1 MTFVSWGLKILG
13 FGATWAYN
21 HPAETVVI
29 AVGIRYAPIPMAR
42 IGWAVAA
49 EYGPASL
56 SLFSRVAQIAYEEF
70 AIVRGGTHVVTK
82 GIPLVAAAA
91 LGWGIG
97 AVVGTTIVSQAEKRE
112 MVYEGATA
120 DVLDFY
126 LPGRDAHYFE
136 SAPPPGDPTGEPR
149 PGYFNI
155 GGNIEWILQNQFG
168 IEKGGGMKQFL

>member
-82 GIPLVAAAA
+82 GIPLLAAAG

-97 AVVGTTIVSQAEKRE
+97 AVVGTTIISQAEKRE

-120 DVLDFY
+120 DVIDFY
-126 LPGRDAHYFE
+126 LPGGKGHYWE
-136 SAPPPGDPTGEPR
+136 SAPPPGSPTAEPM

-155 GGNIEWILQNQFG
+155 GGNIEYILENQFG
-168 IEKGGGMKQFL
+168 IEKGGGIKQFF